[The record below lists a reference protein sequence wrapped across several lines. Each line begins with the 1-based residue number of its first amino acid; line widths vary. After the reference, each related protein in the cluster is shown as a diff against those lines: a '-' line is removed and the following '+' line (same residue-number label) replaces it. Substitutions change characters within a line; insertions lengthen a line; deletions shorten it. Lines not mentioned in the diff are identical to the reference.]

1 MRCCLIV
8 KPMGGSFVSVIRLLR
23 DKKKNDCPHS
33 RQCIASF
40 LGAGRV
46 GLLPPSEVLSDNCTQ
61 QEE

>member
-23 DKKKNDCPHS
+23 DKKNDCPHS
-33 RQCIASF
+33 RQCIASC